1 MSQSNH
7 SPVSQA
13 LARKW
18 RPRDFASL
26 VGQQH
31 VVQAL
36 SHALDTGRLHHA
48 YLFTGTRGVGKTTI
62 ARIMA
67 KAVNCERG
75 MSSNPCGVCQACSE
89 ISQGRF
95 VDLLEVDA
103 ATNTKV
109 DEMRQLLENAMY
121 APTSGRYKV
130 YVIDEVH
137 MLSSSAFNAMLKT
150 LEEPPGHV
158 LFILATTDPQKI
170 PATVLS
176 RCLQFGLRQLAPDQI
191 SDHLGHI
198 LQTEGIASEPGALRL
213 IAKAARGSL
222 RDALSLTDQA
232 IAYSAGQVTEPT
244 VRQMLGAVD
253 QKVVLSI
260 LQALAAGDG
269 AALIALSNTLAA
281 GSAPF
286 AALLDELAA
295 ASYRLSVAAIAG
307 HVNQDD
313 PDEVALAQVQGQLHP
328 QALQLI
334 YQIATHARAE
344 LHLAPEESIGFGM
357 ALIRMLAFK
366 PSGMGASDAPSA
378 PLTRSSPPSKSV
390 TAMPLAP
397 PSVTTSLVPPAPGQ
411 DAIAASTAPAQRMS
425 SGPVEP
431 AQRASNSPT
440 VSAVDRPLGPAADR
454 PLGPAAAALAASRA
468 MMAAKSGGV
477 GGVGGVRG
485 STDGT
490 RPFVSKPALDNT
502 AVEKPVQERLLQER
516 AVKDAP
522 ALDKPM
528 TAPAIQPPW
537 AQSEVNHSK
546 PAPAT
551 PVAPVSRVD
560 SRVEPA
566 NFDDSE
572 PPWVREEPLGALP
585 NQAQRATVSHS
596 PADAAESL
604 AACAEAAKTTV
615 TPVVAS
621 TVDSAALSAGM
632 TSATSVSAD
641 TGLESDNGHQPDNGH
656 QSGLPT
662 IENWPSIS
670 QQVPAKGLTR
680 QALVQTELLSA
691 KSEGGQILI
700 TLLTGVKAYAEAS
713 MAGRIEAAL
722 SEYFGGPVRL
732 VMQTGQVAQTAHAV
746 QSENRKQAMEEAR
759 ASIDAD
765 PFIGQ
770 LKSLMGASVVQ
781 GSQRPLHEQ
790 GPADV

>member
-75 MSSNPCGVCQACSE
+75 MSSKPCGVCQACTE

-191 SDHLGHI
+191 SDHLNHI
-198 LQTEGIASEPGALRL
+198 LQTEGIAFEPGALRL
-213 IAKAARGSL
+213 LAKAARGSL

-232 IAYSAGQVTEPT
+232 IAYSAGQVGETT

-260 LQALAAGDG
+260 LQALAASDG
-269 AALIALSNTLAA
+269 AGLIALTNALAA
-281 GSAPF
+281 NSAPF

-307 HVNQDD
+307 QVNNDD
-313 PDEVALAQVQGQLHP
+313 PDEAALAQVQGQLSP

-366 PSGMGASDAPSA
+366 PAGQGDSTAEYASQARSLPARSA
-378 PLTRSSPPSKSV
+378 
-390 TAMPLAP
+390 AAQPLAP
-397 PSVTTSLVPPAPGQ
+397 SVLATSLVPAAPMPEVNSAAVDSAPVVASSITSG
-411 DAIAASTAPAQRMS
+411 AAS
-425 SGPVEP
+425 
-431 AQRASNSPT
+431 SPMANPI
-440 VSAVDRPLGPAADR
+440 VDR

-468 MMAAKSGGV
+468 MMAAKSGFKS
-477 GGVGGVRG
+477 GGQSGTGGAAAQQSVAQAA
-485 STDGT
+485 T
-490 RPFVSKPALDNT
+490 REATQPVVEAVIHSVVQSSAQPAIRPRVEVVCPPVVQPLVQSAVPPALP
-502 AVEKPVQERLLQER
+502 AKVAQVESFDADAQE
-516 AVKDAP
+516 
-522 ALDKPM
+522 
-528 TAPAIQPPW
+528 
-537 AQSEVNHSK
+537 
-546 PAPAT
+546 
-551 PVAPVSRVD
+551 
-560 SRVEPA
+560 
-566 NFDDSE
+566 E
-572 PPWVREEPLGALP
+572 PPWVRDEPLGELESPSVASSVIASSAP
-585 NQAQRATVSHS
+585 RPATPVSDSVAS
-596 PADAAESL
+596 PQKGTPPEWS
-604 AACAEAAKTTV
+604 AKTQL
-615 TPVVAS
+615 
-621 TVDSAALSAGM
+621 D
-632 TSATSVSAD
+632 
-641 TGLESDNGHQPDNGH
+641 
-656 QSGLPT
+656 GLPT
-662 IENWPSIS
+662 VESWPDIS

-691 KSEGGQILI
+691 KHEGGQLLI
-700 TLLTGVKAYAEAS
+700 TLLTGVKAYAEAA

-722 SEYFGGPVRL
+722 GEYFAAPVRL
-732 VMQTGQVAQTAHAV
+732 TLQTGQVAQTAHAV

-770 LKSLMGASVVQ
+770 LKTLMGASVVQ

>member
-191 SDHLGHI
+191 SDHLGRI

-232 IAYSAGQVTEPT
+232 IAYSAGQITEHT

-313 PDEVALAQVQGQLHP
+313 PDELALAQVQGQLHP

-366 PSGMGASDAPSA
+366 PGGMGTSDTPSA
-378 PLTRSSPPSKSV
+378 PLTRSSPVPKSAA
-390 TAMPLAP
+390 AMPLAP
-397 PSVTTSLVPPAPGQ
+397 PSVTTSLVPPAPSQ
-411 DAIAASTAPAQRMS
+411 DAIAAPTAPAQRMIG
-425 SGPVEP
+425 GPVEP
-431 AQRASNSPT
+431 PQRASNSPT
-440 VSAVDRPLGPAADR
+440 GSAADRPLGPAADR

-468 MMAAKSGGV
+468 MMAAKSGGMGGSSMGTKPLV
-477 GGVGGVRG
+477 GKPPVG
-485 STDGT
+485 
-490 RPFVSKPALDNT
+490 NT
-502 AVEKPVQERLLQER
+502 AVDKPVQERPVQ
-516 AVKDAP
+516 ANK
-522 ALDKPM
+522 
-528 TAPAIQPPW
+528 
-537 AQSEVNHSK
+537 
-546 PAPAT
+546 
-551 PVAPVSRVD
+551 VAPVPP
-560 SRVEPA
+560 VESA

-572 PPWVREEPLGALP
+572 PPWVREEPLGALQH
-585 NQAQRATVSHS
+585 QAERAAVSHS
-596 PADAAESL
+596 PADAAASFAASAESST
-604 AACAEAAKTTV
+604 AA
-615 TPVVAS
+615 S
-621 TVDSAALSAGM
+621 SAA
-632 TSATSVSAD
+632 TSASPYTAPSTAVPSVAPVLAD
-641 TGLESDNGHQPDNGH
+641 IGGQSGNGL

-722 SEYFGGPVRL
+722 SEYFDGPVRL

>member
-1 MSQSNH
+1 MSQSNL

-67 KAVNCERG
+67 KAVNCEQG
-75 MSSNPCGVCQACSE
+75 MSSNPCGVCRACTE

-191 SDHLGHI
+191 SDHLSHI

-232 IAYSAGQVTEPT
+232 IAYSAGQVSEPT

-269 AALIALSNTLAA
+269 AALIALSNALAA

-313 PDEVALAQVQGQLHP
+313 PDEAALAQVQGQLNP

-366 PSGMGASDAPSA
+366 PGGAGVSVEQSA
-378 PLTRSSPPSKSV
+378 PLGRSSAVPKGVAS
-390 TAMPLAP
+390 MPLAP
-397 PSVTTSLVPPAPGQ
+397 PSVTTSVVPQVPNHDMSVAPA
-411 DAIAASTAPAQRMS
+411 APAQRS
-425 SGPVEP
+425 SV
-431 AQRASNSPT
+431 
-440 VSAVDRPLGPAADR
+440 GPAADR

-468 MMAAKSGGV
+468 LMAAKSGV
-477 GGVGGVRG
+477 
-485 STDGT
+485 
-490 RPFVSKPALDNT
+490 PAV
-502 AVEKPVQERLLQER
+502 ARVPV
-516 AVKDAP
+516 
-522 ALDKPM
+522 DKPL
-528 TAPAIQPPW
+528 ASPAIQPGLVQTASVQP
-537 AQSEVNHSK
+537 ASVQSAPVKPMPQPEAENSK
-546 PAPAT
+546 PPQVNKTAPA
-551 PVAPVSRVD
+551 
-560 SRVEPA
+560 EPA
-566 NFDDSE
+566 GMDESE
-572 PPWVREEPLGALP
+572 PPWVLEEPLGALP
-585 NQAQRATVSHS
+585 AQAERE
-596 PADAAESL
+596 DAPRTEI
-604 AACAEAAKTTV
+604 
-615 TPVVAS
+615 
-621 TVDSAALSAGM
+621 
-632 TSATSVSAD
+632 
-641 TGLESDNGHQPDNGH
+641 
-656 QSGLPT
+656 PT
-662 IENWPSIS
+662 IENWPGIS
-670 QQVPAKGLTR
+670 QQVPAKGLIR

-691 KSEGGQILI
+691 KREGEQILI
-700 TLLTGVKAYAEAS
+700 TLLTAVRAYAEAS
-713 MAGRIEAAL
+713 MAERIECAL
-722 SEYFGGPVRL
+722 SEYFAAPVRL